1 MIEIKKKIN
10 QKKNIKT
17 KSTRVNLPR
26 LDHEFRITQYK
37 ANQKINYKA
46 QFSISP
52 QLKDEIER
60 KKPIK
65 KGKQNLI

>member
-52 QLKDEIER
+52 
-60 KKPIK
+60 
-65 KGKQNLI
+65 